1 MCTLAFIPLT
11 KGDFVLTSNR
21 DEAPARETLSP
32 KIYNEDG
39 VQLIYPKD
47 VLAGGTWIGVSEKKR
62 IVTLMNG
69 GYKAHQR
76 KPFYRKSRGLVV
88 KDLLKC
94 EDVKRKIDNYN
105 FNEIEPFT
113 VIMVEWITEFKLFQ
127 LVWDGTD
134 LHFSELPLTPKIWSS
149 SPLYPENL
157 KKRREQW
164 FSEFLF
170 KTTNPSDGE
179 ILNFHITGGEGDLN
193 DNLIMDRGFI
203 KTKSITQIV
212 KKDAVIKMR
221 YEDLQSG
228 RISESLLGSS
238 KK

>member
-1 MCTLAFIPLT
+1 MCTLTFIPLT

-170 KTTNPSDGE
+170 
-179 ILNFHITGGEGDLN
+179 
-193 DNLIMDRGFI
+193 
-203 KTKSITQIV
+203 
-212 KKDAVIKMR
+212 
-221 YEDLQSG
+221 
-228 RISESLLGSS
+228 
-238 KK
+238 